1 MPLRSARA
9 AQECACRSGV
19 RVPLGSALVLAGGSG
34 LAALALALGL
44 LSRETRALERLDAR
58 PSARGRPYA

>member
-1 MPLRSARA
+1 VPLR
-9 AQECACRSGV
+9 
-19 RVPLGSALVLAGGSG
+19 SALVLAGGSG

-58 PSARGRPYA
+58 PSACVRPYA